1 MTTPNTDDVVTKTD
15 APVRPTEGPWQTK
28 HDYSLEGLATIIANV
43 DGEII
48 EGSNHY
54 TYDTVA
60 ICADEFG
67 EYLPNA
73 ASNARLIV
81 AACNSYQ
88 QCKDPVASAEADLL
102 GLCIEALRELQRNNR
117 QNVTGAEARKTW
129 DKVNAILAT
138 VREGER
144 G

>member
-1 MTTPNTDDVVTKTD
+1 MAANTRYAVS
-15 APVRPTEGPWQTK
+15 AGHTEAPWQTK

-81 AACNSYQ
+81 AACNSYDR
-88 QCKDPVASAEADLL
+88 QCGERAIEAAEADLL
-102 GLCIEALRELQRNNR
+102 GKALEALREIRSANPMNI
-117 QNVTGAEARKTW
+117 NGAIDSETW
-129 DKVNAILAT
+129 AKIDAILSHE
-138 VREGER
+138 VK
-144 G
+144 